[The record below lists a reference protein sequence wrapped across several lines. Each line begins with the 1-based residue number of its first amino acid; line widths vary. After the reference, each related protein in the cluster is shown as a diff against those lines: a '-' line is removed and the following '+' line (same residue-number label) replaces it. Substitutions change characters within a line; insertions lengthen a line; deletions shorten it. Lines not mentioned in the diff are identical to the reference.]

1 MVLYVKT
8 FFNKFI
14 SILDIAKKRI
24 SILEDRSTQTIQT
37 NIETAKL
44 SSRKLSELQGQ

>member
-1 MVLYVKT
+1 MALYVKT

-37 NIETAKL
+37 KILWQKDAK
-44 SSRKLSELQGQ
+44 GGW